1 MAYPG
6 SLLPS
11 SFYYLD
17 AAGAGGALEA
27 TPPSGK
33 KFVAYTAIS
42 AGNVTFK
49 SAENDVL
56 FQKNAGG
63 TAYEGAGLNGVS
75 IIMAAGQTI
84 YGTFSAIT
92 TSTKGVAYVG

>member
-33 KFVAYTAIS
+33 KFVAYTATS
-42 AGNVTFK
+42 GGNVTFK
-49 SAENDVL
+49 SSENDVL

-63 TAYEGAGLNGVS
+63 TAYEGAGLSGVAVF
-75 IIMAAGQTI
+75 MQAGQTI
-84 YGTFSAIT
+84 YGTFSSIT
-92 TSTKGVAYVG
+92 SSAKGVAYVG